1 MLVFGKLTT
10 PPCLLKVFV
19 VAEENPKAE
28 LAQLLKQ
35 QRQARQDEVYGG
47 FSKSERVEY
56 DSRAARIRELDT
68 QLLTMTSADEAAA
81 EQRREWNKKS
91 EEDTS
96 QTEVRQ
102 PYRTREKDSTNAF
115 TDSLKTGRT

>member
-1 MLVFGKLTT
+1 VS
-10 PPCLLKVFV
+10 
-19 VAEENPKAE
+19 AEGVRSGRGNPKAE

-81 EQRREWNKKS
+81 EPRREWNKKW
-91 EEDTS
+91 EADTS

-115 TDSLKTGRT
+115 TDSLKTGRTQQKHNPEGRD